1 MSVHELEQLELLAEI
16 DDLVGQLGRWIAVE
30 SAWSPLRRGGTLIKQ
45 VLSRVEHLR
54 FRLQA
59 SLIVATFGGTGTG
72 KSSLVNAL
80 LGEVV
85 TRAGRQR
92 PTTKQPILIAHPE
105 TPLEP
110 LGLPLEQF
118 EIVRSSAH
126 ILRDMVVIDCPDP
139 DSDEEDLEGTNLAR
153 LRALL
158 PHVDVL
164 IYTSTQQKYRSARVL
179 DELAEAAEGCRLVFI
194 QTHADLD
201 QDIRDDWRA
210 QLDGRYSIP
219 DMFFVDSQRAMSE
232 QQAGHRPT
240 GDMGRLL
247 DLLSNKLM
255 ASHRMRIRRANL
267 LDLMQA
273 AVGRTRE
280 SLESQLG
287 TIRQL
292 EQALSAQKVKLSRE
306 LSTRLCDEL
315 MSSRQL
321 WERRLMSEVTET
333 WGLSPFSAVLRG
345 YSSLGNLIASFS
357 FYRARNT
364 AQMALIGAVQGVRWL
379 QGRREEATADQQVA
393 SAALSLDDNVLREA
407 EIVIQGH
414 VRSADID
421 PQRLQKSSIDQLRN
435 EAARMQA
442 EFVDD
447 ASQRIDGVIV
457 SLARKNSRWWSRIAF
472 DVLFCALPGYV
483 LYRMGRNF
491 FYETH
496 FANTP
501 AEYLP
506 PAFYIPPAVFFV
518 LWTLL
523 LIGIFTQRLR
533 RGLRSEIRK
542 LATQLVDIRLEH
554 GLFPELE
561 WTCRDAQ
568 QRVHDLEQFEVR
580 LDNLQR
586 ESTTGVSLGNKRVTR
601 SGAMLETS

>member
-1 MSVHELEQLELLAEI
+1 MSAQELQQLELLAEI
-16 DDLVGQLGRWIAVE
+16 DDLVGQLGRWVAVE
-30 SAWSPLRRGGTLIKQ
+30 SAWSPLRRGEALIKQ
-45 VLSRVEHLR
+45 VLSRIAHLR

-80 LGEVV
+80 VGEVV

-92 PTTKQPILIAHPE
+92 PTTKQPVLIAHPE

-126 ILRDMVVIDCPDP
+126 ILRDMVIIDCPDP
-139 DSDEEDLEGTNLAR
+139 DSDEDEIEGTNLAR
-153 LRALL
+153 LHALL

-201 QDIRDDWRA
+201 QDIRDDWRQ
-210 QLDGRYSIP
+210 QLNGRYSVP
-219 DMFFVDSQRAMSE
+219 DMFFVDSPRAMAE

-273 AVGRTRE
+273 AVQRTRE

-287 TIRQL
+287 AIRQL
-292 EQALSAQKVKLSRE
+292 EQALASQKVKLSGE
-306 LSTRLCDEL
+306 LSAKLCDEL

-321 WERRLMSEVTET
+321 WERRLLAEVTET

-345 YSSLGNLIASFS
+345 YSGLGTLIATFS

-379 QGRREEATADQQVA
+379 QGRREEANADQQFA
-393 SAALSLDDNVLREA
+393 TAAVSLDDNVLREA

-421 PQRLQKSSIDQLRN
+421 PHRLQKPSIDQLRH

-447 ASQRIDGVIV
+447 ASQRIDHVIET
-457 SLARKNSRWWSRIAF
+457 LGKKNSRWWSRAAF
-472 DVLFCALPGYV
+472 DLLFCAVPGYV

-496 FANTP
+496 FADP
-501 AEYLP
+501 PVEYLP
-506 PAFYIPPAVFFV
+506 TAFYIPAAVFFL

-523 LIGIFTQRLR
+523 LIGVFTQRLR
-533 RGLRSEIRK
+533 SGLKSEVSK
-542 LATQLVDIRLEH
+542 LASSLVGIRLEH

-561 WTCRDAQ
+561 ATCRDAQ
-568 QRVHDLEQFEVR
+568 QRVLDLEQFEAR
-580 LDNLQR
+580 LERLR
-586 ESTTGVSLGNKRVTR
+586 SETTTGVSLGNKRLGRAVTSR
-601 SGAMLETS
+601 V

>member
-16 DDLVGQLGRWIAVE
+16 DDLVGQLNRWVAVE
-30 SAWSPLRRGGTLIKQ
+30 SPWAPLRRSGTLIKQ
-45 VLSRVEHLR
+45 VLTRVEHLR

-85 TRAGRQR
+85 TRTGRQR

-118 EIVRSSAH
+118 EIVRSSSH
-126 ILRDMVVIDCPDP
+126 ILRDMVLIDCPDP
-139 DSDEEDLEGTNLAR
+139 DSDEDELDGTNLAR

-179 DELAEAAEGCRLVFI
+179 DELSEAAEGCRLVFI

-201 QDIRDDWRA
+201 EDIRDDWRK
-210 QLDGRYSIP
+210 QLNGRYSVP
-219 DMFFVDSQRAMSE
+219 EMFFVDSQRAMAE
-232 QQAGHRPT
+232 HQAGHRPT

-267 LDLMQA
+267 LDLLQA
-273 AVGRTRE
+273 TVHRTRIN
-280 SLESQLG
+280 LGSQIDS
-287 TIRQL
+287 IRQL
-292 EQALSAQKVKLSRE
+292 EKALAAQKVKLSQE
-306 LSTRLCDEL
+306 LSTHLCKEL
-315 MSSRQL
+315 LTSRQL

-333 WGLSPFSAVLRG
+333 WGLSPFSATLRT
-345 YSSLGNLIASFS
+345 YSSLGTLIASFS

-364 AQMALIGAVQGVRWL
+364 AQMALIGAVQGARWL
-379 QGRREEATADQQVA
+379 KGRREEATAEQQLA
-393 SAALSLDDNVLREA
+393 SGTLSLDDNALRES

-421 PQRLQKSSIDQLRN
+421 PQLLQKSSIDQLRN

-447 ASQRIDGVIV
+447 ASQRIDHVIET
-457 SLARKNSRWWSRIAF
+457 LAKKNSRWWSRIGF
-472 DVLFCALPGYV
+472 DVLFMGYIAYV
-483 LYRMGRNF
+483 LFRVGKNF
-491 FYETH
+491 FYETQ
-496 FANTP
+496 FVD
-501 AEYLP
+501 P
-506 PAFYIPPAVFFV
+506 PARYLSTDFYIPAALFFV

-523 LIGIFTQRLR
+523 LIGLFTRRLR
-533 RGLRSEIRK
+533 RGLSNEIRK
-542 LATQLVDIRLEH
+542 LATDLVDIRLEH

-561 WTCRDAQ
+561 WTCKDAT
-568 QRVHDLEQFEVR
+568 QRIQDLEHFESR
-580 LDNLQR
+580 LASLQK
-586 ESTTGVSLGNKRVTR
+586 ESTTGVSLGNKRVTQQVTPAR
-601 SGAMLETS
+601 S